1 MYLKRITMKQISI
14 ALTTIALLLAGCTQ
28 SSVPVAPKPVVKKVA
43 PKPVVKKPAPV
54 VKKQLPP
61 PPKKDIKLKE
71 VDDTNFN
78 PDYMYPEDKQ
88 IPSKTVEKTPT
99 PTAPAVT
106 GGMSKEECIA
116 MITQEKFDKY
126 TAMFGSE
133 EASIKRCNMLKA
145 MQ

>member
-1 MYLKRITMKQISI
+1 MTMKQTSI
-14 ALTTIALLLAGCTQ
+14 ALSLALLLAGCTQ
-28 SSVPVAPKPVVKKVA
+28 SSVPVAPKPVVQKVA

-61 PPKKDIKLKE
+61 PPKKNIKLRE

-78 PDYMYPEDKQ
+78 PDYMYPEDKKAA
-88 IPSKTVEKTPT
+88 PKTVEKAPT
-99 PTAPAVT
+99 PTEPAAAT
-106 GGMSKEECIA
+106 AGMSKEECIG

>member
-1 MYLKRITMKQISI
+1 MKQTSI
-14 ALTTIALLLAGCTQ
+14 ALSLALLLAGCTQ
-28 SSVPVAPKPVVKKVA
+28 SSVPVARKPVVQKVA
-43 PKPVVKKPAPV
+43 PKPVVKKPV
-54 VKKQLPP
+54 VAKKQLPP
-61 PPKKDIKLKE
+61 PPKKNIKLRE

-78 PDYMYPEDKQ
+78 PDYMYPEDKKAAPKTAEKAQ
-88 IPSKTVEKTPT
+88 TPSEPA
-99 PTAPAVT
+99 TASS
-106 GGMSKEECIA
+106 GMSKEECIA

>member
-1 MYLKRITMKQISI
+1 MKQTSI
-14 ALTTIALLLAGCTQ
+14 ALTLALLLAGCTQ
-28 SSVPVAPKPVVKKVA
+28 SSTPVAPKPVVQKVA
-43 PKPVVKKPAPV
+43 PKPVVKTPV
-54 VKKQLPP
+54 PVAKKQLPP

-88 IPSKTVEKTPT
+88 TAAKPVEKAPT
-99 PTAPAVT
+99 PTEPVAAS

>member
-1 MYLKRITMKQISI
+1 MKQTSI
-14 ALTTIALLLAGCTQ
+14 ALSLALLLAGCTQ
-28 SSVPVAPKPVVKKVA
+28 SSVPVAPKPVVQKVA
-43 PKPVVKKPAPV
+43 PKPVVKKPV
-54 VKKQLPP
+54 VTKKQLPP
-61 PPKKDIKLKE
+61 PPKKDIKLRE
-71 VDDTNFN
+71 IDDTNFN
-78 PDYMYPEDKQ
+78 SDYMYPEDKKAA
-88 IPSKTVEKTPT
+88 PKTVEKAPT
-99 PTAPAVT
+99 PTEPAVAT

>member
-1 MYLKRITMKQISI
+1 MKQTSI
-14 ALTTIALLLAGCTQ
+14 ALSLALLLAGCTQ
-28 SSVPVAPKPVVKKVA
+28 SSVPVAPKPVVQKVA
-43 PKPVVKKPAPV
+43 PKPVVKKPVVKKPVV

-61 PPKKDIKLKE
+61 PPKKDIKLRE

-78 PDYMYPEDKQ
+78 PDYMYPEDKKAA
-88 IPSKTVEKTPT
+88 PKTVEKAPT
-99 PTAPAVT
+99 PIEPAAAT
-106 GGMSKEECIA
+106 GGMSKEECIG

>member
-1 MYLKRITMKQISI
+1 MKQTSI
-14 ALTTIALLLAGCTQ
+14 ALSLALLLAGCTQ
-28 SSVPVAPKPVVKKVA
+28 SSVPVAPKPVVQKVA
-43 PKPVVKKPAPV
+43 PKPEVKKPVLVA
-54 VKKQLPP
+54 KKQLPP
-61 PPKKDIKLKE
+61 PPKKNIKLRE

-78 PDYMYPEDKQ
+78 PDYMYPEDKKAAT
-88 IPSKTVEKTPT
+88 KTVEKAPT
-99 PTAPAVT
+99 PTESATPSV
-106 GGMSKEECIA
+106 GMSKEECIG